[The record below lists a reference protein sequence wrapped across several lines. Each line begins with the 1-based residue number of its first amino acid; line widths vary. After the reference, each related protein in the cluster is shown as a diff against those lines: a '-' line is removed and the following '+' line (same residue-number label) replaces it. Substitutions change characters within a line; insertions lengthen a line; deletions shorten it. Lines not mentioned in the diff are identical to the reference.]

1 MTCGRGPLGHCR
13 EWTGLGRTGRRYTA
27 GQRRWDR
34 VGRPKPHFSEGTQ
47 HFCSVHRFRCDQ
59 LRTAQTAGNVCPNL
73 ANQKVPARWPV
84 RSYPAEVDRP
94 SVTLGWGPGE
104 KLTKGRARRW
114 MQRETLNS

>member
-1 MTCGRGPLGHCR
+1 MSCGRGPLGHCR

-34 VGRPKPHFSEGTQ
+34 VRQPKPHFSEGTQ

-73 ANQKVPARWPV
+73 ANQKVPAHWPV
-84 RSYPAEVDRP
+84 RSYPAEVNRP